1 MADNVPDD
9 LELKRMLRVLDIRTR
24 SIENKLDNLIE
35 LVNGLIINL
44 SDSGDDYENEE
55 WSPYEI
61 DSEFDEDSEDTDSEL
76 D

>member
-9 LELKRMLRVLDIRTR
+9 PELKRMLRVLDIRTR

-35 LVNGLIINL
+35 LVNAIVINL
-44 SDSGDDYENEE
+44 SDSSDYENEE

-61 DSEFDEDSEDTDSEL
+61 DHEYDDDSEDSDSEL